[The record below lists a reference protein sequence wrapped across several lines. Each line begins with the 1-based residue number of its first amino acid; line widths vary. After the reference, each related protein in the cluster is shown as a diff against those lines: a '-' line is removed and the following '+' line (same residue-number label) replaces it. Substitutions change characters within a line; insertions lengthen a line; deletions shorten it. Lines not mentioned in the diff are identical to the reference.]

1 MKYAIQIS
9 GLRKNYGSTEVLKGI
24 EKKKKK
30 GEIFGILG
38 VNGAGKTTTL
48 ECIEG
53 FRGYDY
59 GEITVDGK
67 IGIQLQSASLPAY
80 IKAGE
85 AVRLFAEW
93 NHAKP
98 DPVRLSELGIQE
110 LEKKRYVE
118 LSTGQKRRLHLAL
131 ALTGDP
137 DILFLDEPTAGLD
150 VEGRISL
157 HKEIFRLKE
166 QGRTIIMA
174 SHDMTEVEN
183 LCSRIAILNS
193 GRIAFCGTTEELAEK
208 LGRHYDIRVITELGE
223 DAYCVEDSREELPE
237 ILEEYREKRMKVLDL
252 KVNRGTLEQHFIRLA
267 KGV

>member
-1 MKYAIQIS
+1 M
-9 GLRKNYGSTEVLKGI
+9 G
-24 EKKKKK
+24 
-30 GEIFGILG
+30 
-38 VNGAGKTTTL
+38 
-48 ECIEG
+48 
-53 FRGYDY
+53 RG
-59 GEITVDGK
+59 GEITVAGK

-157 HKEIFRLKE
+157 HKE
-166 QGRTIIMA
+166 TIVMA

-223 DAYCVEDSREELPE
+223 DAYCVEDIGEELTK

-267 KGV
+267 KGA

>member
-24 EKKKKK
+24 DFQVKK

-53 FRGYDY
+53 FREYDS
-59 GEITVDGK
+59 GEIRVDGK

-85 AVRLFAEW
+85 AVRLFAKW

-98 DPVRLSELGIQE
+98 EPARLSALGISE
-110 LEKKRYVE
+110 LEKKRYME

-150 VEGRISL
+150 PRERVRIRENIRAMAGGRIVLVSTHVVSDIQSVADEIILLKKGNAGDHGPVRSL
-157 HKEIFRLKE
+157 CEKY
-166 QGRTIIMA
+166 G
-174 SHDMTEVEN
+174 
-183 LCSRIAILNS
+183 
-193 GRIAFCGTTEELAEK
+193 GAE
-208 LGRHYDIRVITELGE
+208 D
-223 DAYCVEDSREELPE
+223 
-237 ILEEYREKRMKVLDL
+237 
-252 KVNRGTLEQHFIRLA
+252 LEQVYLQVFGEVNDADL
-267 KGV
+267 V

>member
-1 MKYAIQIS
+1 MSMKYAIQIS

-24 EKKKKK
+24 DFQVKK

-53 FRGYDY
+53 FRGYDS
-59 GEITVDGK
+59 GEIRVDGK

-85 AVRLFAEW
+85 AVRLFAKW

-98 DPVRLSELGIQE
+98 EPARLSALGISE
-110 LEKKRYVE
+110 LEKRRYME

-150 VEGRISL
+150 VEGRVCL

-166 QGRTIIMA
+166 QGRTIVMA

-183 LCSRIAILNS
+183 LCSRIAILN
-193 GRIAFCGTTEELAEK
+193 GGK
-208 LGRHYDIRVITELGE
+208 NRVLR
-223 DAYCVEDSREELPE
+223 Y
-237 ILEEYREKRMKVLDL
+237 
-252 KVNRGTLEQHFIRLA
+252 NRGTGREDGQTLRYQGYNRTGGGCILCGGYRRRA
-267 KGV
+267 DKNPGRI